1 MKTIEKMKIA
11 VNTKFERPKT
21 TVSYQEAVN
30 RLADRIM
37 IHSYWEASDGLQ
49 NKNTG
54 ERNAG
59 KPAWHVF
66 RDFFGEEQQVVS
78 DYGLNAI
85 NNRSIELI
93 EKEGSVEI
101 WRLTYEERG
110 GSCVSAIAVFVR

>member
-1 MKTIEKMKIA
+1 MKIA

-49 NKNTG
+49 NKN
-54 ERNAG
+54 AG

-66 RDFFGEEQQVVS
+66 RDFFGREQQVGR
-78 DYGLNAI
+78 DYGLNAS
-85 NNRSIELI
+85 NNGSIELI

-101 WRLTYEERG
+101 WRLTYEEQG
-110 GSCVSAIAVFVR
+110 GSFVSAIAVFVRRAC